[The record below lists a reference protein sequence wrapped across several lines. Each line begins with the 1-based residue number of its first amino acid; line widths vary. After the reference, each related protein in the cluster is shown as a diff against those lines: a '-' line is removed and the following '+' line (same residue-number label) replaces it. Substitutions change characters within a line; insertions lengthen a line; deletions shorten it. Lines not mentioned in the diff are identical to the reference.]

1 MRVPRMWGVDRDHR
15 ASLGRQGV
23 HGETDREPRGG
34 VMGVVSGGDGVA
46 ARRRRAPGGAGGGG
60 MPRERVRAGTA
71 FRVEKRDVVQP
82 STHGGVAL
90 HHLNNLRRP
99 CQP

>member
-34 VMGVVSGGDGVA
+34 VLDVV
-46 ARRRRAPGGAGGGG
+46 GGGG
-60 MPRERVRAGTA
+60 GGAAGRRGA
-71 FRVEKRDVVQP
+71 PGLGGGCHVLSAYGLARP
-82 STHGGVAL
+82 SELKNAL
-90 HHLNNLRRP
+90 
-99 CQP
+99 

>member
-34 VMGVVSGGDGVA
+34 VMGVLIGGGGGA
-46 ARRRRAPGGAGGGG
+46 ARRRGRPVV
-60 MPRERVRAGTA
+60 RV
-71 FRVEKRDVVQP
+71 VCHVSV
-82 STHGGVAL
+82 
-90 HHLNNLRRP
+90 
-99 CQP
+99 